1 MKPYKHPL
9 NDRIREM
16 NLTQEQFAKICGV
29 SMTTIHNIVSGFSRS
44 TGKYWTD
51 GHHHDTIVKIAK
63 GLKCSVRE
71 AERICNEQPK
81 RI

>member
-1 MKPYKHPL
+1 MKPIKHPL

-44 TGKYWTD
+44 KGIYETD
-51 GHHHDTIVKIAK
+51 KHQYKTIERVAR
-63 GLKCSVRE
+63 GLHCSIRE
-71 AERICNEQPK
+71 AERICNAKPK
-81 RI
+81 L